1 MIEGQPPRAERMT
14 GLSAG
19 QLAELVDRVRE
30 IVGPWEKPAVGRPHV
45 LPLPA
50 AVVAVLF
57 GLRHNL
63 ADDVVAEVFGCSQAT
78 ITRYH
83 HLLHPILRWV
93 TRPEVD
99 EQHERAQRSGVL
111 VDGFVAPVGER
122 DGYHGLFSGK
132 KHLCGQNVQVVADL
146 DGRVADVGDP
156 VPGARHDA
164 AAFFISGIA
173 QRWAGHN
180 TPDGPGMIGDG
191 GYQGTGPTTPYKK
204 PPGGDLTGKQKAY
217 NYSINRLRA
226 AVERAIAHLKNWK
239 VLKTGYHRIMTDFPD
254 LLRTVTA
261 LEIFRAWAPGFE

>member
-1 MIEGQPPRAERMT
+1 MIDGRPPRCERMT
-14 GLSAG
+14 GLSAD
-19 QLAELVDRVRE
+19 QLAELVARFRE
-30 IVGPWEKPAVGRPHV
+30 VIGDWECPPTGRPHALTLV
-45 LPLPA
+45 A

-83 HLLHPILRWV
+83 HVLHPILRWV

-99 EQHERAQRSGVL
+99 EQLARAGREGVL

-122 DGYHGLFSGK
+122 EGYDGLFSGK
-132 KHLCGQNVQVVADL
+132 KHLSGQNVQVVADL

-164 AAFFISGIA
+164 AAFHISGIA
-173 QRWAGHN
+173 ERWAGHYA
-180 TPDGPGMIGDG
+180 PGGPGMIGDG
-191 GYQGTGPTTPYKK
+191 GYRGTGVRTPDRR
-204 PPGGDLTGKQKAY
+204 PPGGELDHRSKAY
-217 NYSINRLRA
+217 NYSVNRLRA

-239 VLKTGYHRIMTDFPD
+239 VLKTGYHRIMTGFPD

-261 LEIFRAWAPGFE
+261 LEIFRVWGPGFE